1 MNFSHIL
8 IVFFATIFFHIYD
21 DFKSQGILASMKQ
34 KEWWTS
40 QSSYTEK
47 YKYDYTIALLAH
59 SFSWAAA
66 ISIPSLVYYYI
77 INKEICLPLLFL
89 IITQTMMHGI
99 IDDLKANEHEINLIQ
114 DQFAH
119 LVQIIVEI
127 CILMALI

>member
-1 MNFSHIL
+1 MNISHIL
-8 IVFFATIFFHIYD
+8 LIFFITIFLHVYD

-77 INKEICLPLLFL
+77 VNKEICLPLLFF
-89 IITQTMMHGI
+89 IVIQTMVHCI
-99 IDDLKANEHEINLIQ
+99 VDDLKANKYKINLIQ
-114 DQFAH
+114 DQFTH

-127 CILMALI
+127 GILIALI